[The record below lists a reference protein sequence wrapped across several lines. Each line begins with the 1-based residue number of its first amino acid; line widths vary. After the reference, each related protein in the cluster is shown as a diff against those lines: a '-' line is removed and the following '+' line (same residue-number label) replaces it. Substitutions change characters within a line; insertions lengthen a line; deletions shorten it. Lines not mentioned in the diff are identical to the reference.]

1 MQERDTEMRLQINR
15 MEKIFRIKVFSK
27 TTKYNVG
34 LKVLRILEKV
44 RDEFKR
50 EERI

>member
-1 MQERDTEMRLQINR
+1 MQEGNMEKRLQINR

-34 LKVLRILEKV
+34 FKVLGILDKKCEMN
-44 RDEFKR
+44 
-50 EERI
+50 